1 MHERMKYI
9 NELVRN
15 GVRVQIITPT
25 ILLDRPEKREAL
37 EYLEGDDELDVECFP
52 VNDDDS
58 LIEIT
63 RKQ

>member
-1 MHERMKYI
+1 MKYI

-37 EYLEGDDELDVECFP
+37 EYLEGDDELDVECLP

-63 RKQ
+63 CKQ